1 MFQILWQNPAALFAL
16 GVIAA
21 PILIHFLVQ
30 RRAEVFDFPTL
41 RFLRPTRLA
50 ALRRHGLDD
59 AALLAVRA
67 AILAAAVAALAGPLI
82 VTPLRREAWDRRVV
96 RAVVADLEAERG
108 QPAQTEP
115 AADQHQSREFRTG
128 SLRDGIRSAVAWLE
142 SAPPGRRELLVRSR
156 FPIGSIDAADIAAV
170 PAGIGIRLVRAGTL
184 PAAQTVDA
192 GRVVEGHA
200 VLSRR
205 VTLDGAR
212 TAVQETPAAERA
224 VWPVE
229 VVNAPAE
236 QRAVD
241 AAVGAVLA
249 ERVWAPANDRRARV
263 VIAEKEQQAA
273 SGAQLGSDPA
283 TVRTPWMA
291 DGVARLVR
299 DGDLQSAA
307 ARVEGGLTEAA
318 FSSAPWL
325 TIASARN
332 GRPLAAAAES
342 SGRLLL
348 VSAAP
353 AADLFTPLLLRS
365 LANALA
371 APPDLRGAEVIPIP
385 DRWLGEWSR
394 PAGPVAEPRAESL
407 RREDADDDR
416 RWLWLAALALLAV
429 EAWIRHARTAPDERQ
444 EPARVA

>member
-16 GVIAA
+16 AAIAA
-21 PILIHFLVQ
+21 PILIHILVQ
-30 RRAEVFDFPTL
+30 RRAEVFEFPTL
-41 RFLRPTRLA
+41 RFLQPTRLA
-50 ALRRHGLDD
+50 ALRRHVLED

-67 AILAAAVAALAGPLI
+67 AILAAAVAALAGPLV
-82 VTPLRREAWDRRVV
+82 VTPSRREARDRRVV
-96 RAVVADLEAERG
+96 RAVVADGEAGRG

-115 AADQHQSREFRTG
+115 VADLYQSREFRTG

-156 FPIGSIDAADIAAV
+156 FPIGAITAADIAAV
-170 PAGIGIRLVRAGTL
+170 PAGIDIRLERAGTL
-184 PAAQTVDA
+184 PAAQTIDA
-192 GRVVEGHA
+192 GRVVEGNA
-200 VLSRR
+200 VLWRR

-212 TAVQETPAAERA
+212 TAVQETPAADHA

-229 VVNAPAE
+229 IVNAPAE

-249 ERVWAPANDRRARV
+249 QRVWAPANDRRARV
-263 VIAEKEQQAA
+263 VIAEVEHQAA
-273 SGAQLGSDPA
+273 SGAQFGSDPA
-283 TVRTPWMA
+283 TVRTPWIA

-299 DGDLQSAA
+299 DGELQSAA
-307 ARVEGGLTEAA
+307 ARVEGGLAEAA
-318 FSSAPWL
+318 FSSEPWITVAP
-325 TIASARN
+325 ARN

-353 AADLFTPLLLRS
+353 ASDLFTPLLLRS

-371 APPDLRGAEVIPIP
+371 APPDLQGAEIIPIP

-407 RREDADDDR
+407 RRDADNDR
-416 RWLWLAALALLAV
+416 RWLWLAALSLLAV
-429 EAWIRHARTAPDERQ
+429 EAWIRRARIAPDEGQ
-444 EPARVA
+444 ETARVA